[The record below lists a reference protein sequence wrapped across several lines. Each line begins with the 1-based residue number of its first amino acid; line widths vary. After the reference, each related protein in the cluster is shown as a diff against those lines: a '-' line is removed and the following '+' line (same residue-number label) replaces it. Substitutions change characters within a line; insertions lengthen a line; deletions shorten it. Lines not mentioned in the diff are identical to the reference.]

1 MQNSGQI
8 DQENEEI
15 EGEPLLIGLTGG
27 IGSGKST
34 VAQVFE
40 DAGFPVINADVEARF
55 IMEHDPLVKER
66 LIQRFGESTY
76 TKEGTI
82 HTDYLASLVFEDNNN
97 KSLLDLN
104 SIVHPALLDHVFA
117 KAGELADLSDVVI
130 IDIALLFES
139 NLEDGF
145 DYVIG
150 VITNPELRYERLIK
164 DRGMTKSQIEGRIKS
179 QVSDEILKEH
189 CDFLIENNGSKEE
202 LEHAIQ
208 YLIEILP
215 YLPNTT
221 IE

>member
-8 DQENEEI
+8 DQQNEEI

-76 TKEGTI
+76 TKEGII
-82 HTDYLASLVFEDNNN
+82 HTDYLASLVFEDDNN

-104 SIVHPALLDHVFA
+104 SIVHPALLDHIFA
-117 KAGELADLSDVVI
+117 KAGELADLNDVVI

-150 VITNPELRYERLIK
+150 VITNSELRYERLIK
-164 DRGMTKSQIEGRIKS
+164 GRGMTKSQIEGRIKS

>member
-8 DQENEEI
+8 DQQNEEI

-117 KAGELADLSDVVI
+117 KAGELADLNDVVI

-150 VITNPELRYERLIK
+150 VITTPELRYERLIK

>member
-8 DQENEEI
+8 DQQNEEI

-104 SIVHPALLDHVFA
+104 SIVHPALLDHVFT
-117 KAGELADLSDVVI
+117 KAGELADLNDVVI

-150 VITNPELRYERLIK
+150 VITTPELRYERLIK